1 MRPRRSGQS
10 DPPAPAAS
18 DVIAVTIQE
27 IVALVEIFEH
37 ARDRI
42 SELSDA
48 DGAVIANAS
57 GHLLV
62 PSLYARVGLASIK
75 GSRSIPL
82 LVTEVGSLEAAVI
95 NLESYRGNEVVLC
108 VGYELLEKFANR
120 ERNSHPMRYVHGVLV
135 FIDEA
140 GDAANGSTA
149 PSLT

>member
-1 MRPRRSGQS
+1 MG
-10 DPPAPAAS
+10 
-18 DVIAVTIQE
+18 
-27 IVALVEIFEH
+27 IFEH
-37 ARDRI
+37 AHDRI

-48 DGAVIANAS
+48 DGAVIDNAS

-75 GSRSIPL
+75 GACNIPF
-82 LVTEVGSLEAAVI
+82 LVTEIGSLEAAVI

-108 VGYELLEKFANR
+108 VGYELLEKFATR
-120 ERNSHPMRYVHGVLV
+120 ERNSHPMRHVHGVPV

-140 GDAANGSTA
+140 GDSANGSAT